1 MTETKYIVK
10 TTTQFKRD
18 YKLAVKR
25 GLKIDLLKD
34 IVAALAMGEK
44 LPEKNK
50 DHALTGNWVGHR
62 ECHILPDWLLI
73 YRIEDDVLVLTLAR
87 TSSHIDLFC
96 FADVFYNS
104 CLCGGCRITPFAD
117 FTIVA
122 AGVVGAYFGAVGA
135 IPGGV
140 SSAYWWLLAS
150 RLDANNHGHGVYV
163 EMTWVLVFDITPQ

>member
-25 GLKIDLLKD
+25 GLKNDLLKD

-87 TSSHIDLFC
+87 TSSHSDLF
-96 FADVFYNS
+96 
-104 CLCGGCRITPFAD
+104 GK
-117 FTIVA
+117 
-122 AGVVGAYFGAVGA
+122 
-135 IPGGV
+135 
-140 SSAYWWLLAS
+140 
-150 RLDANNHGHGVYV
+150 
-163 EMTWVLVFDITPQ
+163 